1 MTPLLAPERPIMVA
15 LIAMGLQAKAT
26 AKLASQEQRP
36 ALTIGGVDNHLRPG
50 GACGYGK
57 YGKTVNHG
65 YVAGVGGLYR
75 NGSGCGACYQ
85 VRCTNK
91 QYCSDNGVNIVAT
104 DYGEGDRTDF
114 ILSRKAY
121 AKLARPNLAS
131 KLFAFGVVDVQYKRI
146 SCRYSG
152 NNLMYKV
159 NEHSRYPHY
168 LSIVILY
175 AGGQNDITAVKLWRW
190 DSKQWKPMRRAFGA
204 VWDMENPPKGSINLK
219 LQLRGSAGVTWVQNN
234 NAIPDY
240 WNAGVVYDSTIQL
253 T

>member
-131 KLFAFGVVDVQYKRI
+131 KLFAFGVVDVQYKESHADTLATI
-146 SCRYSG
+146 SC
-152 NNLMYKV
+152 
-159 NEHSRYPHY
+159 
-168 LSIVILY
+168 
-175 AGGQNDITAVKLWRW
+175 GQNDITAVKLWRW